1 MTTLLGGWGVPG
13 VGSALETTEQE
24 ILWGGQANNIAIWK
38 SAIIE
43 GATRDAGASPTTIL
57 RPGLLLGQL
66 DSNSKFT
73 DYDPDAVDGSEK
85 ATAILG
91 NELRAQDFNA
101 TDADRVF
108 RVLVAGPV
116 KASRIQGL
124 DLQARKQLAPRFIF
138 DDDII
143 GKHNFNL
150 GSPWVNEEIMG
161 DTTLTSAD
169 HGKRLVATT
178 ADVDITLPALATN
191 PGFTVEILRASDHEL
206 AIISAEGDNIIVGND
221 LSADSVTWTTASEQI
236 GVRVQIEAIYVGTT
250 PKWLLK
256 YFEPVLGTELAT
268 VTFAIAT

>member
-24 ILWGGQANNIAIWK
+24 ILWGGQANNIALWR

-57 RPGLLLGQL
+57 RPGLLLGKL
-66 DSNSKFT
+66 DADNKLT

-85 ATAILG
+85 AYAILG

-124 DLQARKQLAPRFIF
+124 DDQARKQLGSRFIF
-138 DDDII
+138 DDDLI
-143 GKHNFNL
+143 GGHNFL
-150 GSPWVNEEIMG
+150 GAPWVNEEV
-161 DTTLTSAD
+161 TATATLTAAD
-169 HGKRLVATT
+169 NGKRLVINGA
-178 ADVDITLPALATN
+178 AAVVITMPALATN
-191 PGFTVEILRASDHEL
+191 PGFKVEMLVVADEDFTVT
-206 AIISAEGDNIIVGND
+206 SAELDNIVVGND
-221 LSADSVTWTTASEQI
+221 LSADSVAWTTTGEQI
-236 GVRVQIEAIYVGTT
+236 GVRVQMEAIFIGTT
-250 PKWLLK
+250 PKWLLT
-256 YFEPVLGTELAT
+256 YWEPVLGTEIGT
-268 VTFAIAT
+268 ITFAIAT